1 MTADPIA
8 QKPAAEVNPP
18 RIVAVGRPRSR
29 GLFVP
34 IVNQLRELGHEV
46 SVYED
51 AAAFHAAR
59 NGLGDTDALVA
70 ASSFIC
76 SRELMASGDR
86 LRGIVSPTTG
96 IEGFDLKAA
105 TELGILVAN
114 GQTNENVESMA
125 EATIMLILASLYDLH
140 GSEAVMRESRS
151 RPEQVNARMLGGK
164 VVGMIGFGRIARA
177 ITARLA
183 AWNVTLQAYT
193 RRAPEEHVNVG
204 FVELDNLLRTS
215 DVVCVLATLNSATE
229 GLLNADRL
237 ALLKPGAV
245 LINTARGAIID
256 EPALYELA
264 RERPDLRLGLDTFVN
279 EPLPPDDK
287 LRELPNA
294 ILTPHMVGQSR
305 EAYTA
310 LPGTAVDNVQRL
322 LAGEVPRYVCNPEV
336 VPRWRARWGNG

>member
-1 MTADPIA
+1 L
-8 QKPAAEVNPP
+8 
-18 RIVAVGRPRSR
+18 S
-29 GLFVP
+29 
-34 IVNQLRELGHEV
+34 
-46 SVYED
+46 
-51 AAAFHAAR
+51 
-59 NGLGDTDALVA
+59 
-70 ASSFIC
+70 
-76 SRELMASGDR
+76 
-86 LRGIVSPTTG
+86 
-96 IEGFDLKAA
+96 
-105 TELGILVAN
+105 ILVVN

-164 VVGMIGFGRIARA
+164 IVGMIGFGRIARA

-183 AWNVTLQAYT
+183 AWNVTIQAYT
-193 RRAPEEHVNVG
+193 RRTPDEPGNVR
-204 FVELDNLLRTS
+204 FVELDDLLRTS

-229 GLLNADRL
+229 GLLNAERL

-264 RERPDLRLGLDTFVN
+264 RERPDLRLGLDAFVT

-310 LPGTAVDNVQRL
+310 LPGTAVENVRRL
-322 LAGEVPRYVCNPEV
+322 LAGQVPRYVCNPDV
-336 VPRWRARWGNG
+336 IPRWRTRWGTSASSK

>member
-1 MTADPIA
+1 MT
-8 QKPAAEVNPP
+8 QF
-18 RIVAVGRPRSR
+18 RIVAVGRLRSR

-34 IVNQLRELGHEV
+34 IVNQLRELGYEV
-46 SVYED
+46 FFYED
-51 AAAFHAAR
+51 TAAFHAAR
-59 NGLGDTDALVA
+59 NGLGDTNALIA
-70 ASSFIC
+70 ASSFVC
-76 SRELMASGDR
+76 SRELMASGGS

-140 GSEAVMRESRS
+140 GTEAVMRESRS

-164 VVGMIGFGRIARA
+164 IVGMIGFGRIARA
-177 ITARLA
+177 IAARLA

-193 RRAPEEHVNVG
+193 RRVPEEPVNVR

-229 GLLNADRL
+229 GLLNAERL

-264 RERPDLRLGLDTFVN
+264 RERPDLRLGLDTFVT

-310 LPGTAVDNVQRL
+310 LPGTAVENVQRL
-322 LAGEVPRYVCNPEV
+322 LAGQVPRYVCNPEV
-336 VPRWRARWGNG
+336 IPRWQARWGGG